1 MHGPIKN
8 QEHFIKNFILIY
20 LWELT
25 WAAMSSGPAL
35 PTSLGMKSAFSN
47 RLVHE
52 KSVTPFA
59 RVNSFLA

>member
-1 MHGPIKN
+1 MHGPIK
-8 QEHFIKNFILIY
+8 IKSISLKNFILIY